1 MKEQRQPII
10 RVRDWSLRYEN
21 NRSREMKDTRWFPM
35 PNDLS
40 ADSYVELLAH
50 PDGPAH
56 LGVWTGLLM
65 VASRAKPRG
74 SLVRDD
80 GRPHDSE
87 SLALVIRQPSSLVEV
102 AIERLLKIGLL
113 ESDASKSRKK
123 SSLDP
128 HPGAGIPQGPAR
140 KPQDGAL
147 EGKGTEHH
155 HQEGNGKER
164 KRTERAR
171 DESATGH
178 PGADTGSDF
187 FPREGDDGKTP
198 DEGYASPEDELK
210 AIFLKKAGGPITIA
224 VLDAIRVN
232 LEFNGVSFGEF
243 VAEARKHIGGE
254 WRNPPGFLRDLSKRF
269 RAKTRSAAA
278 PVTATESAVNNYRC
292 DVCGSTIPGHG
303 ARLIEG
309 KPAPCSCASPEYIAH
324 QRARGVFAEEAE

>member
-1 MKEQRQPII
+1 
-10 RVRDWSLRYEN
+10 
-21 NRSREMKDTRWFPM
+21 
-35 PNDLS
+35 
-40 ADSYVELLAH
+40 VELVGHDQGAAH
-50 PDGPAH
+50 F
-56 LGVWTGLLM
+56 GVWNTILM
-65 VASRAKPRG
+65 VASRAKPRRG
-74 SLVRDD
+74 WLMKDD
-80 GRPHDSE
+80 GRPHTAE
-87 SLALVIRQPSSLVEV
+87 SLARVTRLPETIVSEALT
-102 AIERLLKIGLL
+102 RLLEIGFLEVVGGGEPKI
-113 ESDASKSRKK
+113 SDLPS
-123 SSLDP
+123 
-128 HPGAGIPQGPAR
+128 HGGAGNPHDAAGNPQGPAR
-140 KPQDGAL
+140 KPREGAV

-155 HQEGNGKER
+155 HQEGNGKEE
-164 KRTERAR
+164 KGTERAR
-171 DESATGH
+171 DEFATGH
-178 PGADTGSDF
+178 PGADRGSDF
-187 FPREGDDGKTP
+187 FRKEGDDGKTP